1 MFQLC
6 PDVVTIQIPD
16 GKSILHICAQSG
28 QVQAIKTIL
37 EYQYPSDVLKEFVD
51 DDCRYNLA
59 LDINGIDMD
68 GQTALHVACEQG
80 EVGIV
85 EFLVK
90 FKVKPK
96 WKPNKLRT
104 RKSLRKSNPANTSVS
119 KDEVYYPLKVNA
131 VNNARVMPLHIAI
144 KNGFGQIIKKLLEA
158 KADVNSVVKENGKE
172 STALMLA
179 CMLGESYIMDIL
191 LQYNATDYDRKV
203 FNYAKDNKPTLL
215 SILLKYRTSRDNE
228 FPINKSGMRKAYLE
242 KVFVET
248 DSFDSLSS
256 MNVNYKK
263 TFPSSGVHIK
273 WQDLKHISSIEDEDL
288 KNIGYHHNPSMQTI
302 NSRFALYAITKIDVS
317 GNNLG
322 ILFPENLLKLPSLH
336 VLDVS
341 RNSIST
347 FGTGFQTE
355 CDLLQELRLDNNQI
369 TDLPSYIFKFEKLKV
384 LSVAHNFLKEIS
396 PEVWVMP
403 SLIVLNLSENKL
415 AVLSP
420 PSTGKTCVKPEQS
433 KRQTFLSTPN
443 IDTGSLVSENDI
455 QHSTVWSTQLNVLET
470 EFDLINDSDRQNSG
484 LQDVNLSYNELQD
497 VPPWLACVAP
507 FLENLN
513 LSNNW
518 IKGVGMIKIYP
529 QQLKTLDLSHNRITD
544 NKQFQYFTD
553 DDLTCYSPKISTG

>member
-1 MFQLC
+1 MFQHC
-6 PDVVTIQIPD
+6 PDVVTIKIPD

-37 EYQYPSDVLKEFVD
+37 EYEYPSDVLKEFVD

-68 GQTALHVACEQG
+68 GQTVLHVACEQG

-90 FKVKPK
+90 FKIKPK

-104 RKSLRKSNPANTSVS
+104 RKSSRKSNPLNASLS
-119 KDEVYYPLKVNA
+119 EDELYYPLKVNA

-144 KNGFGQIIKKLLEA
+144 KNGFGQIIKKLLEV

-228 FPINKSGMRKAYLE
+228 FPINKSGMRKEYLE
-242 KVFVET
+242 KVFGET

-256 MNVNYKK
+256 MNVDYKK

-273 WQDLKHISSIEDEDL
+273 WQDLKHISLIEDEDL
-288 KNIGYHHNPSMQTI
+288 KNIGYHHNPSMDTI

-347 FGTGFQTE
+347 FGTGFKTE

-384 LSVAHNFLKEIS
+384 LSVAHNFLKKVS
-396 PEVWVMP
+396 PEVWVMQ

-415 AVLSP
+415 AELSP
-420 PSTGKTCVKPEQS
+420 PSTGKPCVKPEQS
-433 KRQTFLSTPN
+433 KLQKPIR
-443 IDTGSLVSENDI
+443 DTESFVSENDI
-455 QHSTVWSTQLNVLET
+455 QHSTVWLTQLNVLET

-507 FLENLN
+507 FLEHMN

-529 QQLKTLDLSHNRITD
+529 QYLKTLDMSHNRITD

-553 DDLTCYSPKISTG
+553 DPTACYSPKISTG